1 MTYLPPVKTPITEYP
16 TIVSL
21 FETSRKLTENANMM
35 YAHIIM
41 DVGAAIKACHV
52 AWNDENYWNYVIV
65 HSGDLQAMVT
75 FFGVIGTFISGSGFE
90 EIACQSGLCMSGS
103 INTLLLGRH
112 YNRCWYVQK
121 INDALERLFIR
132 QYLPLAPV
140 SLSLKINYDGTI
152 RKTVMSK
159 LFDATIHD
167 LTVTKQENLPS
178 AEERSTSFLDLA
190 TKMRL
195 HVKNYDSI

>member
-1 MTYLPPVKTPITEYP
+1 
-16 TIVSL
+16 
-21 FETSRKLTENANMM
+21 MM

-41 DVGAAIKACHV
+41 DVGAAIKARHV
-52 AWNDENYWNYVIV
+52 AWNDENYWNYVII
-65 HSGDLQAMVT
+65 HLGDLQAMVT
-75 FFGVIGTFISGSGFE
+75 FFGVIGTFISGSGFKK
-90 EIACQSGLCMSGS
+90 IVCQSGLCMSGS

-167 LTVTKQENLPS
+167 LTVIKHENLSS
-178 AEERSTSFLDLA
+178 AEKRSLSFLDLA

-195 HVKNYDSI
+195 HVKNCDST